1 MAFIAST
8 LAQAG
13 AAEKALTAGPFSV
26 MQKTRVP
33 PSGDKHDF
41 LTIAPYWWP
50 DPTKPGGL
58 PYIRRDGETNPESK
72 QGTDDGTFL
81 KMTEAVKT
89 LAEAYRTTHDE
100 RFGARAALLLRTWFL
115 DPMTRMN
122 PNLDYG
128 QAIPGRN
135 TGRGAGIIS
144 TRYLV
149 RVVDAARVLEAS
161 PNWTRADREGLRAW
175 SASFAQWLQ
184 TSSNGRDE
192 SDAENNHGT
201 WYEAQLTALLLYTG
215 QKDEAKKRFD
225 IAKKKVA
232 SQIERDGR
240 QPRELERTRSWSY
253 SVMNLDGW
261 FTVAR
266 FGEEGG
272 VDLWNFRTAD
282 GRSLRTALDYLVP
295 VAAGTAK
302 WSYPQITP
310 FEDLTPLLDQAAK
323 VWKSDEYRALAD
335 RLRATG
341 KK

>member
-41 LTIAPYWWP
+41 LTLAPYWWP

-175 SASFAQWLQ
+175 SASFARWLQ

-201 WYEAQLTALLLYTG
+201 WYEAQLTALLMYTG